1 METWQK
7 ARPSGGALA
16 AKRAANETLTQQGCG
31 AAFVATLL
39 FRWEKMSGGRI
50 SSSDALR
57 LRVPATARLSTAST
71 SLSWSAGTQRS
82 QPQASPAAAAQ
93 SVPELDRG
101 AFLRRDYVNREI
113 ERRAAEYTR
122 TRELRFFVSTFNVNA
137 KPPVFDLSPL
147 LKDHRATPASRDAL
161 WESWAGAHGAALGPP
176 SAGMKAGIPE
186 VAADAGDVLI
196 FGFQEVQK
204 LSGTA
209 AVITDESQGRP
220 WRDSIQA
227 LLDSLGSYVCVV
239 QRQLVGILLL
249 VFVRADHANAV
260 QNVQI
265 TSAGTGIAGVGG
277 NKGGVAARFQLYD
290 TNICCVC
297 CHLSAHEQNLE
308 KRNAEYR
315 AIMERVVF
323 NPMSD
328 DNGNPAPLLPSYP
341 GSYAV
346 PQTTSILDHDV
357 VFFFGD
363 LNYRIALRPEEVL
376 RCIKAG
382 DWQYMASHDQLNSCR
397 SMGFAFEPFS
407 EAPLQFA
414 PTYKYKPFENEYDS
428 DPDKPGTL
436 KRTPA
441 WCDRI
446 LFRGNGMRIRSYRR
460 HEIFASDHRP
470 VSAIFT
476 VPIQQIDRERR
487 QAGCDRLWREISR
500 RENETIPRLAVSEN
514 DIVIGTVRFRSPLY
528 VHFTIT
534 NVGRV
539 RTRWYLPLQY
549 IKKWMHCV
557 PSSGELEPK
566 QQVRVQIKILV
577 DEHCGYSAMLAE
589 APRIECTLVA
599 QAENGAACFVALHGR
614 YAPTIYGCSL
624 ELLASRNGGN
634 GFMVPE
640 LWLMGDALLHRRIL
654 GTNRNLFVENCPDT
668 QAVESLRDALAN
680 TTAAV
685 REEAL
690 EKAPPLALGQ
700 VLVEF
705 LRYLETPIVPFE
717 LYDDFMQAAGSGDAR
732 AVLHVMT
739 RAPPIYRNTFV
750 YVLAMVR
757 EHLQRLALDLRSERD
772 ANPTASLTLRLAH
785 AFGTALLRRRPSE
798 QAAGGDA
805 GDAHLDR
812 ARCLLPLLRA
822 LETADDTR
830 DSDAASQTTED
841 ASNGSAFPL
850 YELLFDSV

>member
-1 METWQK
+1 MT
-7 ARPSGGALA
+7 SG
-16 AKRAANETLTQQGCG
+16 T
-31 AAFVATLL
+31 
-39 FRWEKMSGGRI
+39 
-50 SSSDALR
+50 
-57 LRVPATARLSTAST
+57 T
-71 SLSWSAGTQRS
+71 SLSWSASTQRS
-82 QPQASPAAAAQ
+82 QAATPLPAVSQ

-101 AFLRRDYVNREI
+101 TLARREYVNREA

-122 TRELRFFVSTFNVNA
+122 LRELRFFVGTFNVNA

-147 LKDHRATPASRDAL
+147 LRDHKTSTPPQDML
-161 WESWAGAHGAALGPP
+161 WDSWAGANGAALSGVN
-176 SAGMKAGIPE
+176 AGAKPAMAE
-186 VAADAGDVLI
+186 VTADVGDVLI

-220 WRDSIQA
+220 WRDSVQA
-227 LLDSLGSYVCVV
+227 LLDTHGSYVCVV

-249 VFVRADHANAV
+249 VFVRADHANAI

-323 NPMSD
+323 NPVGD
-328 DNGNPAPLLPSYP
+328 DGGNPAPFVPTYP
-341 GSYAV
+341 GLYPA
-346 PQTTSILDHDV
+346 PQSTTIMDHDV

-363 LNYRIALRPEEVL
+363 LNYRIALRPEEVM
-376 RCIKAG
+376 RCIEAA
-382 DWQYMASHDQLNSCR
+382 DWPYLASHDQLNSCR

-407 EAPLQFA
+407 EAPLHFP
-414 PTYKYKPFENEYDS
+414 PTYKYKPFENAYEN
-428 DPDKPGTL
+428 DPDRPGLL

-446 LFRGNGMRIRSYRR
+446 LYRGNGIRTRSYRR

-470 VSAIFT
+470 VSGLFT

-487 QAGCDRLWREISR
+487 QAVYDRLWREMSR

-514 DIVIGTVRFRSPLY
+514 DIVLGTIHFRSPLY
-528 VHFTIT
+528 VHFSIT

-539 RTRWYLPLQY
+539 RTRWYLPIQY
-549 IKKWMHCV
+549 LKRWMHCV

-566 QQVRVQIKILV
+566 QQVRVRIQILV

-589 APRIECTLVA
+589 APRIESTLVV

-624 ELLASRNGGN
+624 ELLATRNGGN
-634 GFMVPE
+634 GFIVPE
-640 LWLMGDALLHRRIL
+640 LWLIGDALLRRNIL
-654 GTNRNLFVENCPDT
+654 GVNPSLFVEDCSDAPAV
-668 QAVESLRDALAN
+668 QALRDALCN
-680 TTAAV
+680 SVAAV

-690 EKAPPLALGQ
+690 QKAPSLAIGQ

-717 LYDDFMQAAGSGDAR
+717 LYESFTQAAESGDAC
-732 AVLHVMT
+732 AVLYVMT
-739 RAPPIYRNTFV
+739 NAAPIYRNTFV

-757 EHLQRLALDLRSERD
+757 EHIQRLVHDGRLGD
-772 ANPTASLTLRLAH
+772 AVDPMQMTTRLARV
-785 AFGTALLRRRPSE
+785 FGTAMLRRRTSE
-798 QAAGGDA
+798 HHSEDDTGAAV
-805 GDAHLDR
+805 LER
-812 ARCLLPLLRA
+812 TRSLLPLIRVANDHDGQRVARNSSSSPSDIDERA
-822 LETADDTR
+822 
-830 DSDAASQTTED
+830 Q
-841 ASNGSAFPL
+841 FPL
-850 YELLFDSV
+850 YELLFDSI